1 MMKALIISDGK
12 PGHVNQSLALAK
24 HLELDYD
31 ILNVSFKSIF
41 SKVLSYLYDWIFI
54 YNFNIY
60 NEALKLRSS
69 EYKIII
75 STGSS
80 TFYANK
86 LLKNKLKIKNIA
98 ILYPK
103 GYRLNFNYIIAPTYD
118 KILNN
123 KNVIKIPINI
133 SNSNEDWFKKM
144 ANSFIN
150 EVHEPNN
157 NAVGIIIGGPNEKK
171 DININD
177 LRKQIEIIISNNNNK
192 EVWVTTSRRTTKEI
206 ENLLNDFSFDYKLEF
221 SKNKYNPIPAF
232 IELCDNLYITA
243 DSTTMIS
250 EAVSYGKSNV
260 FIIPVESKTKK
271 DKFDKFCDI
280 LVNYNA
286 ANFLSKNA
294 IPANKKIFI
303 NKIIKS
309 KIKI

>member
-60 NEALKLRSS
+60 NESLKLRSS

>member
-60 NEALKLRSS
+60 NESLKLRSS

-192 EVWVTTSRRTTKEI
+192 EIWVTTSRRTTKEI

>member
-1 MMKALIISDGK
+1 MTKALIISDGK

-24 HLELDYD
+24 HLELEYD

-41 SKVLSYLYDWIFI
+41 SKVLSYFYDWIFI
-54 YNFNIY
+54 YDFNVY
-60 NEALKLRSS
+60 KEPLKLHSFK
-69 EYKIII
+69 YKVII

-86 LLKNKLKIKNIA
+86 LLKHKLKVQNIA

-123 KNVIKIPINI
+123 KNLIKIPINI
-133 SNSNEDWFKKM
+133 SNSNEDWFKRM
-144 ANSFIN
+144 AKNFTN
-150 EVHEPNN
+150 EIHQPSK

-171 DININD
+171 EINIKD
-177 LRKQIEIIISNNNNK
+177 LKKQIELIMSLNNNK

-206 ENLLNDFSFDYKLEF
+206 EKLLNNFTFDYKLEF

-260 FIIPVESKTKK
+260 FIIPIKSKTKN
-271 DKFDKFCDI
+271 DKFDRFCDI
-280 LVNYNA
+280 LVENNA
-286 ANFLSKNA
+286 ANFFSKNA
-294 IPANKKIFI
+294 IPVNKKIFI
-303 NKIIKS
+303 NEIIKS

>member
-1 MMKALIISDGK
+1 MKALIISDGK

-60 NEALKLRSS
+60 NESLKLRSS

-192 EVWVTTSRRTTKEI
+192 EIWVTTSRRTTKEI

>member
-1 MMKALIISDGK
+1 MKALIISDGK

-60 NEALKLRSS
+60 NESLKLRSS